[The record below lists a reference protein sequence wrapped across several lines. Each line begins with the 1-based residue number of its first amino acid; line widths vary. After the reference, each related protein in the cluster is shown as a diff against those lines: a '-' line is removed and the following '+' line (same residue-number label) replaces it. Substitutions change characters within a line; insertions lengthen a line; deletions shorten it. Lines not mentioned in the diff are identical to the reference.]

1 MAKSKKN
8 VSELKSKE
16 ISDFYNNSNIK
27 KTYSTDYDKIV
38 KRLRDV
44 AKNNLKTISTFDK
57 ARLVEFLKNISN
69 NEKSLR
75 ELSWFL
81 YYRSQIYR
89 RIINFNSTMF
99 ELNARS
105 VIPKY
110 DLLEPL
116 SDEEILESYNDTIQ
130 WLDRMPLDI
139 EFLKCY
145 TSCFIQD
152 VFYGIGYLDEAG
164 FFILPLDSS
173 YCRISGTYING
184 GLSFAYD
191 MSYFRGNKEYLL
203 EYYGEPFL
211 SMKETYDETGE
222 KWVDVPAEYAVCLKQ
237 NIEDWQVIVPPFSG
251 LLIDII
257 NNEDL
262 KEIQAVADKQ
272 NIYKMIYLKAKT
284 LSSAKN
290 ADEWAI
296 NLDVLAEYLDIMIEQ
311 ALPDYTSAA
320 LVPTNDD
327 LGVISF
333 DSDQATDTTKVSK
346 STASVLQTA
355 GGAEVLDGANIKGT
369 EAFIY
374 SQIANTKFAISSL
387 LPQTELIVNRLLSYK
402 INNPCKVKFI
412 PVSSYTKQKTKEEF
426 LLAGDRGLPLK
437 LAYNSLNSY
446 SELETLALNH
456 LEENVLDITNKLRP
470 YHTSYTEI
478 NNDANR
484 INE

>member
-139 EFLKCY
+139 EF
-145 TSCFIQD
+145 
-152 VFYGIGYLDEAG
+152 
-164 FFILPLDSS
+164 
-173 YCRISGTYING
+173 
-184 GLSFAYD
+184 
-191 MSYFRGNKEYLL
+191 
-203 EYYGEPFL
+203 
-211 SMKETYDETGE
+211 
-222 KWVDVPAEYAVCLKQ
+222 
-237 NIEDWQVIVPPFSG
+237 
-251 LLIDII
+251 
-257 NNEDL
+257 
-262 KEIQAVADKQ
+262 
-272 NIYKMIYLKAKT
+272 
-284 LSSAKN
+284 
-290 ADEWAI
+290 
-296 NLDVLAEYLDIMIEQ
+296 
-311 ALPDYTSAA
+311 
-320 LVPTNDD
+320 
-327 LGVISF
+327 
-333 DSDQATDTTKVSK
+333 
-346 STASVLQTA
+346 
-355 GGAEVLDGANIKGT
+355 
-369 EAFIY
+369 
-374 SQIANTKFAISSL
+374 
-387 LPQTELIVNRLLSYK
+387 
-402 INNPCKVKFI
+402 
-412 PVSSYTKQKTKEEF
+412 
-426 LLAGDRGLPLK
+426 
-437 LAYNSLNSY
+437 
-446 SELETLALNH
+446 
-456 LEENVLDITNKLRP
+456 
-470 YHTSYTEI
+470 
-478 NNDANR
+478 
-484 INE
+484 